1 MSRLD
6 RFNEIGT
13 SLATTSTAV
22 NRDITALRA
31 EIERLQQAQAT
42 THLPPDS
49 IKRSPY
55 QPRKYFDPESQA
67 QLNANVREFGI
78 LQNLVVRAIDDGYE
92 LIAGE
97 RRSIAAVANN
107 LTTVPVVIL
116 SLSDRDARRLALA
129 ENLHRDNLNPIEE
142 TQAILSLL
150 AIELEVGTSEEV
162 RSILYAL
169 DNLAKG
175 KKVTHNVM
183 GNVED
188 CQIIV
193 DRVINDNAK
202 GMNWRSFVNN
212 RLPLLNLPDLVL
224 GAILKGEIE
233 YTKGQAIAKIDDT
246 DRRSEMLAMA
256 IEQHWSL
263 TQIRAQIKSSQISLP
278 AVNLEPKQR
287 SSDGRVPRPEEEP
300 KQRIQSTLKKA
311 ASIKVWQPQ
320 KWRKIDKLLAQI
332 DELLAQ

>member
-22 NRDITALRA
+22 NRETITALRA
-31 EIERLQQAQAT
+31 EIERLQQVQPT
-42 THLPPDS
+42 THLPLDS

-55 QPRKYFDPESQA
+55 QPRKYFDPDSQA

-150 AIELEVGTSEEV
+150 AIELEVGTIEEV

-212 RLPLLNLPDLVL
+212 RLPLLNLPDPILD
-224 GAILKGEIE
+224 AILKGEIE
-233 YTKGQAIAKIDDT
+233 YTKGQAIAKIEDT
-246 DRRSEMLAMA
+246 ERQSEMLAMA

-263 TQIRAQIKSSQISLP
+263 TQIRAQIKSSQISPP
-278 AVNLEPKQR
+278 AINL
-287 SSDGRVPRPEEEP
+287 EP

-311 ASIKVWQPQ
+311 ASVKVWQPQ

>member
-13 SLATTSTAV
+13 SLTTTSTTA
-22 NRDITALRA
+22 NRETITALQA
-31 EIERLQQAQAT
+31 EIERLQQAQPT

-55 QPRKYFDPESQA
+55 QPRKYFDPDSQA

-78 LQNLVVRAIDDGYE
+78 LQNLVVRSIDGGYE

-97 RRSIAAVANN
+97 RRSIAALANN

-129 ENLHRDNLNPIEE
+129 ENIHRDNLNPIEE
-142 TQAILSLL
+142 TQAIMSLL
-150 AIELEVGTSEEV
+150 ALELEVETIFQGKGSANDEV
-162 RSILYAL
+162 KSILYAL

-183 GNVED
+183 GNIED
-188 CQIIV
+188 RQIIV
-193 DRVINDNAK
+193 DQVIADNAK

-224 GAILKGEIE
+224 DAILKGEIE
-233 YTKGQAIAKIDDT
+233 YTKGQAIAKIDDL
-246 DRRSEMLAMA
+246 DRRAEMLEMA

-263 TQIRAQIKSSQISLP
+263 TQIKAQIISSQISP
-278 AVNLEPKQR
+278 PVINL
-287 SSDGRVPRPEEEP
+287 EP
-300 KQRIQSTLKKA
+300 KQRIQSTLKNA
-311 ASIKVWQPQ
+311 TSSKVWQDPQ
-320 KWRKIDKLLAQI
+320 KWKKIDKLLAQI
-332 DELLAQ
+332 DDLLA

>member
-13 SLATTSTAV
+13 SLTTTSTTA
-22 NRDITALRA
+22 NRETITALQA
-31 EIERLQQAQAT
+31 EIERLQQAQPT

-55 QPRKYFDPESQA
+55 QPRKYFDSDSQA
-67 QLNANVREFGI
+67 QLNANVHEFGI
-78 LQNLVVRAIDDGYE
+78 LQNLVVRSINDGYE

-97 RRSIAAVANN
+97 RRLIAARANN

-116 SLSDRDARRLALA
+116 ALSDRDTRRLALA
-129 ENLHRDNLNPIEE
+129 ENIHRDNLNPIEE
-142 TQAILSLL
+142 TQAILNLL
-150 AIELEVGTSEEV
+150 AIELEVGTNDEV
-162 RSILYAL
+162 KSILYAL

-183 GNVED
+183 GNFEGR
-188 CQIIV
+188 QIMV
-193 DRVINDNAK
+193 GQVIADNAK

-224 GAILKGEIE
+224 DSILKGELE
-233 YTKGQAIAKIDDT
+233 YTKGQAIAKIDDL
-246 DRRSEMLAMA
+246 DRRAEMLEMA
-256 IEQHWSL
+256 IEQDWSL
-263 TQIRAQIKSSQISLP
+263 TQIKEHVKSTQISP
-278 AVNLEPKQR
+278 PPINL
-287 SSDGRVPRPEEEP
+287 EP

-311 ASIKVWQPQ
+311 TSIKVWQDPQ
-320 KWRKIDKLLAQI
+320 KWKKIDKLLAQI
-332 DELLAQ
+332 DDLLAQ